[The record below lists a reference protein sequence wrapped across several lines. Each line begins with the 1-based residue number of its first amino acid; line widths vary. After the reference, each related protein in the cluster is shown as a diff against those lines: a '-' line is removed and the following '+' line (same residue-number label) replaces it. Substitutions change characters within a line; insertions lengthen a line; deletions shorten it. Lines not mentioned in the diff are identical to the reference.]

1 MKLQVDG
8 LFFIGK
14 QLVAI
19 SNTGKVVV
27 WQSVQKHWQL
37 QEVES
42 ICSYDTAGF
51 FLLLGCTNGSI
62 YYIGQFVGFKSRTGQ
77 QQTNIRSCNIVW
89 FNDDGFIDTG
99 CYNTNT
105 CFLADMEKF
114 PVRMKDNDLLV
125 TQLFE
130 DPLKEAITA
139 LSVYVTPN
147 SCKRQQGNRKP

>member
-37 QEVES
+37 QEVEA
-42 ICSYDTAGF
+42 ICSYDTAGS

-62 YYIGQFVGFKSRTGQ
+62 YYIG
-77 QQTNIRSCNIVW
+77 
-89 FNDDGFIDTG
+89 
-99 CYNTNT
+99 
-105 CFLADMEKF
+105 E
-114 PVRMKDNDLLV
+114 
-125 TQLFE
+125 
-130 DPLKEAITA
+130 
-139 LSVYVTPN
+139 SV
-147 SCKRQQGNRKP
+147 CLC

>member
-27 WQSVQKHWQL
+27 WQSVQKHWQH
-37 QEVES
+37 QEVEP

-62 YYIGQFVGFKSRTGQ
+62 YYIGQCYSGIINFLRG
-77 QQTNIRSCNIVW
+77 
-89 FNDDGFIDTG
+89 DDHSFINYGD
-99 CYNTNT
+99 Y
-105 CFLADMEKF
+105 
-114 PVRMKDNDLLV
+114 
-125 TQLFE
+125 
-130 DPLKEAITA
+130 
-139 LSVYVTPN
+139 
-147 SCKRQQGNRKP
+147 